1 MIKRIARRNFML
13 VTLSSLVLQVPAMGG
28 GGGGVEG
35 WYGVVY
41 VPIKFTNL
49 PDLSIGFCNI
59 LMIPLIGS

>member
-28 GGGGVEG
+28 GGGEEGRDGVD
-35 WYGVVY
+35 Y
-41 VPIKFTNL
+41 VTIKFTNL